1 MLCCMWFWERG
12 EVRQNAAGGS
22 MKQQQNALRLGEGF
36 GGDMAEVCTGL
47 PQQDKA
53 WLTSLSLM
61 SAHMYL
67 HAHLNPALFD
77 QHLTAEVK
85 HIQRDSTSL
94 CCCLFSPMH

>member
-12 EVRQNAAGGS
+12 GGKAKCS
-22 MKQQQNALRLGEGF
+22 WRVNEATAECTKARRRLW
-36 GGDMAEVCTGL
+36 GDMAEVCTGL